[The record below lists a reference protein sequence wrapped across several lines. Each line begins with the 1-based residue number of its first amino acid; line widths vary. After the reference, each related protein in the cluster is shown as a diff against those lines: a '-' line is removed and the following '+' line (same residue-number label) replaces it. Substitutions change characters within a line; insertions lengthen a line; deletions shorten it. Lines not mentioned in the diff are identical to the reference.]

1 MDDTESKSHPVPEPI
16 LQDAKFVME
25 LLSEHFSTPPEA
37 LFATI
42 IAVAVLAKGARMP
55 VQVLLDGVKAA
66 YEDLDPLALD
76 IGAEVKH
83 GHH

>member
-1 MDDTESKSHPVPEPI
+1 MDNTEPKSHPVPEPI

-42 IAVAVLAKGARMP
+42 IVVAVLAKGAGMP
-55 VQVLLDGVKAA
+55 FSVLSEGLASA
-66 YEDLDPLALD
+66 YADLDPLSLD